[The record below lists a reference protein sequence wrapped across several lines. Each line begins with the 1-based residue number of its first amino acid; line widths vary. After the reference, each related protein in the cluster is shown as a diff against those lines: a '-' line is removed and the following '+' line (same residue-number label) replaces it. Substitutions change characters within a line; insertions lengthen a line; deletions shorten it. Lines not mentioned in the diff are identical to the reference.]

1 MATSMK
7 STPLVS
13 VIITCYNQQDVIVS
27 TLDSVR
33 DQSHEILECIVV
45 DDGSVDRSPEVIE
58 TIAGLDKRI
67 RCIRQSNQGVSK
79 ARNTGFA
86 EARGEFIQFLDGDD
100 TLSSKKL
107 ERQIAHFESDPTVDV
122 SYTSHQ
128 HFLRKENRYETFNFE
143 PIEEYPLNQFLFGWH
158 SGISLPVH
166 APLFRRRIWSADEQP
181 YPPDYQGRCEDWVF
195 LVLLALKGVRF
206 KHLDEVL
213 CTYAVDDNCFTHDV
227 TKLCTAFIQAACYLE
242 PRLPSDVRQGFLE
255 SVIGRSLHSYL
266 EANRNEVLY
275 SSGNW
280 RLGNILTRPFASI
293 LKSIRRITRR
303 R

>member
-1 MATSMK
+1 MTDAPGNF
-7 STPLVS
+7 PLVS
-13 VIITCYNQQDVIVS
+13 VIVTCHNQARVIEP
-27 TLDSVR
+27 TLRSVLN
-33 DQSHEILECIVV
+33 QSLRQLECIVV
-45 DDGSVDRSPEVIE
+45 NDGSTDGGEIVVQSL
-58 TIAGLDKRI
+58 AALDSRI
-67 RCIRQSNQGVSK
+67 RLINQQNSGVSF
-79 ARNTGFA
+79 ARNIGFA
-86 EARGEFIQFLDGDD
+86 SATGEFIQFLDGDD

-128 HFLRKENRYETFNFE
+128 HFLRKQSRYETFDFE